1 MVDAINKFKVGV
13 KVPGLYELLVM
24 EPDVYGFL
32 VGRRGDVLLYVPF
45 DGGLEGLLKRKKPI
59 DVNKEGFVVKEFS
72 NTVLSVLAVDDALY
86 IGLEGRVGMND
97 KNLYVLRENGWDS
110 LAIRYIDRGLVSIED
125 IAQLG
130 PEFGCKVVVGGI
142 PEALFD
148 VNGNQ
153 LIPFEEFHEK
163 DILGVEGI
171 VGDDGKDILLLL
183 DYFPEKKIVRAIYEN
198 GKFRLGVEVFNYGT
212 FYHSPFKSRYLG
224 KEDTFNSPQVVS
236 TFPYGL
242 ISITNTPDN
251 KVVLGSFV
259 NPERYEFLRYVPL
272 DEEFLREE
280 DYAPLPKEVWTDI
293 KIIRNDKD
301 KKKLEI
307 LAKACNGVIEYMEI
321 GDYTDKPF
329 LSKRKSVAI
338 NSGCRA
344 LGVVRSEKLHEM
356 LMSLGGK
363 G

>member
-1 MVDAINKFKVGV
+1 MVGKVRV
-13 KVPGLYELLVM
+13 DVPDLYEFLVM

-32 VGRRGDVLLYVPF
+32 VGRRGDRLWYVPF
-45 DGGLEGLLKRKKPI
+45 PEGGLEALLKREKPI
-59 DVNKEGFVVKEFS
+59 DVSEKGFVVEEFS
-72 NTVLSVLAVDDALY
+72 LSTILSVLPTDDKLY
-86 IGLEGRVGMND
+86 VGLEGRTGMND

-110 LAIRYIDRGLVSIED
+110 LAIRYVDGSLVSIED

-130 PEFGCKVVVGGI
+130 PEFGRKVVVGGI

-148 VNGNQ
+148 VNGQQ

-163 DILGVEGI
+163 DILGVESI
-171 VGDDGKDILLLL
+171 VGGEGRDIFLLLN
-183 DYFPEKKIVRAIYEN
+183 YFPEKKIVRAIYEN
-198 GKFRLGVEVFNYGT
+198 NKFRLAMEVFNYGT
-212 FYHSPFKSRYLG
+212 SYHSPFKSRYLG
-224 KEDTFNSPQVVS
+224 KADTFNSPRVVS
-236 TFPYGL
+236 TFPPGF

-251 KVVLGSFV
+251 KVVPASFV
-259 NPERYEFLRYVPL
+259 NPERYEFLRHVPL
-272 DEEFLREE
+272 DEEFLRDE

-293 KIIRNDKD
+293 AIVRNNKD
-301 KKKLEI
+301 KKELEI
-307 LAKACNGVIEYMEI
+307 LAKARNGVIEYI
-321 GDYTDKPF
+321 KISDYTDKPF

-356 LMSLGGK
+356 LMSLKGK